1 VKIEILD
8 RDARILPEMSCR
20 VVFLNPEA
28 KVDAE
33 AKPKVMVPSASVVE
47 VDGKKGVLLVRDG
60 QAVFR
65 ALQLGP
71 EAGSQV
77 EVASGASGGEEI
89 VAEAAGSNGKT
100 VKWRAEQKVR
110 VKKE

>member
-1 VKIEILD
+1 
-8 RDARILPEMSCR
+8 MSCR

-47 VDGKKGVLLVRDG
+47 VGGKKGVLLVKEG
-60 QAVFR
+60 EAVFQP
-65 ALQLGP
+65 LQLG
-71 EAGSQV
+71 AQTGSQV

-89 VAEAAGSNGKT
+89 VAEAAASKFE
-100 VKWRAEQKVR
+100 WRAEQKVR